1 VVPGADAK
9 AVGLKVSVI
18 VPALD
23 ASATLPRTLAA
34 LADQAAA
41 PPHEVIVV
49 DDGSSDGTGAIAAKH
64 GATVVRQARS
74 GPAAA
79 RNAGVVASGGDV
91 LAFTDA
97 DCFPTPGWLATGV
110 AALADADLVQ
120 GAVQPDP
127 DAPVGP
133 FDRTIWVE
141 RETGLYETAN
151 LFVRRE
157 VFDRVGGFEVWLEP
171 EIGKPLGEDM
181 WFGWRAR
188 RAGARSAFSRAALV
202 HHAVFPRGPGGFVA
216 ERRRLRYFPAM
227 AAQMPEL
234 RRQFFYARWFLSR
247 RSAAFDAALAGTAL
261 AVASRSRWPLVA
273 ALPYARMVYGDAR
286 PYRRRGPGVAA
297 VRVAADAVGL
307 AALLRGSAQSRTPLF

>member
-1 VVPGADAK
+1 VPRADPK

-23 ASATLPRTLAA
+23 ASVTLPRTLAA
-34 LADQAAA
+34 LADQASA
-41 PPHEVIVV
+41 PPYEVIVV
-49 DDGSSDGTGAIAAKH
+49 DDGSSDATAAIASEH
-64 GATVVRQARS
+64 GATVIRQARS
-74 GPAAA
+74 GPAPA
-79 RNAGVVASGGDV
+79 RNAGVAASSGDV

-97 DCFPTPGWLATGV
+97 DCFPTPGWLAAGV
-110 AALADADLVQ
+110 RALAGADLVQ
-120 GAVQPDP
+120 GRVDPDP
-127 DAPVGP
+127 GARLGP

-157 VFDRVGGFEVWLEP
+157 LFDRVGGFEVWLEP

-188 RAGARSAFSRAALV
+188 RAGARSAFCEEALV
-202 HHAVFPRGPGGFVA
+202 HHAVFPRGAAEFVA

-227 AAQMPEL
+227 AAKMPEL
-234 RRQFFYARWFLSR
+234 RSQFFYARWFLSR
-247 RSAAFDAALAGTAL
+247 RSAAFDAALVGTAA

-273 ALPYARMVYGDAR
+273 ALPYARTVYRDAR
-286 PYRRRGPGVAA
+286 PYRRRAPLVAA
-297 VRVAADAVGL
+297 VRVGADAAGL
-307 AALLRGSAQSRTPLF
+307 AALARGAARSRTLLF